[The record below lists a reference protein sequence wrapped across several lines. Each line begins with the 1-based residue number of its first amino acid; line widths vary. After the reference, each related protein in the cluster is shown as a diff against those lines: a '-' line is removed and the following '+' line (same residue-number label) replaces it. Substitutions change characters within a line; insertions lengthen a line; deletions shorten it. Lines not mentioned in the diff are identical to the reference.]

1 MRNHKQETRNFHIFK
16 NPSRTSGK
24 DFLSDQISVMKKDE
38 YSFSFEVYD
47 SIEELPEEDAWLLNE
62 AREVTQHAYAPYSHF
77 HVGAVAKLSN
87 GEIVAGSN
95 QENASFPVGLCAER
109 VLLASASS
117 LYPKVPIESMA
128 ISYQAANGD
137 SDHPISPCGICR
149 QSLQEFEMRV
159 KHPIRLILGGMEGK
173 IYVIPKASSLLPLAF
188 TSEELK

>member
-1 MRNHKQETRNFHIFK
+1 
-16 NPSRTSGK
+16 
-24 DFLSDQISVMKKDE
+24 MKKE
-38 YSFSFEVYD
+38 EHTFSFEVYD
-47 SIEELPEEDAWLLNE
+47 SIDELTTEDAWLLNE
-62 AREVTQHAYAPYSHF
+62 ARDVTEHAYAPYSHF
-77 HVGAVAKLSN
+77 HVGAVAKLAN

-128 ISYQAANGD
+128 ISYQSANGE

-149 QSLQEFEMRV
+149 QSLTEYEMRV
-159 KHPIRLILGGMEGK
+159 SHSIRLILGGMKGK
-173 IYVIPKASSLLPLAF
+173 IYIIPNASTLLPLAF